1 MNMRHYFSSSER
13 QGPWFVAGLVITLMV
28 AVAFFA
34 VRNVQR
40 ERGHMIRSYLEHA
53 DAMIWALEAGT
64 RVGMG
69 MHGGNRYV
77 QMMVEETSRQHS
89 IVSMALTDEDGM
101 VLAHSDFSRVGTQL
115 YGPETLQTVT
125 EERKWRIVTGIDGRR
140 VFEVYTYFAP
150 RPDFRPRMWQDGQ
163 DCPDGDCLP
172 QHRKRPPRGKAVVFV
187 AQDMHSMDAAMD
199 NELRNNVIIAALV
212 LFMGV
217 GSFVFLVRAEQFRR
231 SRRQLQDARAF
242 ATEVVTSLPLGV
254 LSTDPQG
261 RILLANDKTQGMFGS
276 SEPLRGQL
284 LQEVTGLAWQSLLQE
299 LDADAQITD
308 RELLLALPQ
317 PLPVGLSASRIVND
331 DGVFLGYLFLFRDL
345 REIRALQEQ
354 LQRSERL
361 SALGHLA
368 AGVAHEIRNPL
379 SSIKGFA
386 TYLAGK
392 VQGADQEA
400 ARTMVQ
406 ETDRLNRVVSELLEF
421 ARPARM
427 ALQPTALNA
436 VVERALRLVQSDADA
451 RQIQVV
457 FVPEKALPLLALD
470 AERLTQALLNL
481 FLNAVQAMD
490 THGVLRVETLF
501 DGADKKR
508 VLVRIADTGC
518 GISHSQLAGI
528 FNPYFTTKLS
538 GTGLGLAIVHR
549 IIEAHGADIGVQS
562 EAGQGTLFTLAFP
575 CEVQ

>member
-77 QMMVEETSRQHS
+77 QMMVEETSKQHS

-101 VLAHSDFSRVGTQL
+101 VLAHSDFSRVGAQL

-125 EERKWRIVTGIDGRR
+125 EERKWRIVTGSDGRR

-163 DCPDGDCLP
+163 DCPDGDCLS

-187 AQDMHSMDAAMD
+187 AQDMHSMDAAMG

-217 GSFVFLVRAEQFRR
+217 GAFVFLVRAEQFRR

-284 LQEVTGLAWQSLLQE
+284 LPDVTGLAWQSLLQE

-406 ETDRLNRVVSELLEF
+406 ETERLNRVVSELLEF

-427 ALQPTALNA
+427 ELQPTALNA

-457 FVPEKALPLLALD
+457 FISEKALPLLALD

-508 VLVRIADTGC
+508 VLVRIVDTGC
-518 GISHSQLAGI
+518 GISQSQLAGI
-528 FNPYFTTKLS
+528 FNPYFTTKSS

-549 IIEAHGADIGVQS
+549 IVEAHGADIGVQS
-562 EAGQGTLFTLAFP
+562 EAGQGTVFTLSFP